1 MKFSD
6 LGLNPKIL
14 QAIEA
19 LGYETPTPIQE
30 NAIPP
35 IISGR
40 DLVGS
45 AQTGTGKTAAFALPC
60 IHRLGEHGACRAL
73 ALAPTRELAIQIE
86 KISKSMESF
95 SIFAW
100 LFFTE
105 ALNMAGN

>member
-14 QAIEA
+14 QAIEE

-35 IISGR
+35 IIEGR

-45 AQTGTGKTAAFALPC
+45 AQTGTERPLLLPC
-60 IHRLGEHGACRAL
+60 PVFIDWV
-73 ALAPTRELAIQIE
+73 
-86 KISKSMESF
+86 SMEP
-95 SIFAW
+95 AEH
-100 LFFTE
+100 L
-105 ALNMAGN
+105 L